1 MPTQDP
7 EDYNSTHIT
16 GDRAENKRRFG
27 VTLHNMPTV
36 PLSAIIDPKHSINIS
51 SESGKR
57 MGALVLAVDEGSELT
72 GRMQLMIAHG
82 SRMND
87 GWSTIW
93 SSFVEQPQFVP
104 GRAE

>member
-1 MPTQDP
+1 MSNQDP

-27 VTLHNMPTV
+27 ITLHNMPAV
-36 PLSAIIDPKHSINIS
+36 PLSAITDPKHSINIS

-57 MGALVLAVDEGSELT
+57 MGALVLAVDEHFELT

-82 SRMND
+82 SRITD
-87 GWSTIW
+87 GWSAIW
-93 SSFVEQPQFVP
+93 SSFVEQPQFIP
-104 GRAE
+104 GASK

>member
-1 MPTQDP
+1 MSNQVP

-36 PLSAIIDPKHSINIS
+36 PLSAISDPKHSINIS

-57 MGALVLAVDEGSELT
+57 MGALVLAVDEGFELT
-72 GRMQLMIAHG
+72 GRMSLMIAHG
-82 SRMND
+82 SRITD
-87 GWSTIW
+87 GWSAIW
-93 SSFVEQPQFVP
+93 SSFVEQPQYIP
-104 GRAE
+104 GGVE